1 MILLVVTGISN
12 VLIFVVWVVTVT
24 STVSVLGVVIVVV
37 YRSVTVVVETF
48 SGRVFT
54 SKLED
59 AETMRRIRSGWIMS

>member
-1 MILLVVTGISN
+1 
-12 VLIFVVWVVTVT
+12 VLIFVAWVVTVT

-48 SGRVFT
+48 SGKVFT

-59 AETMRRIRSGWIMS
+59 METMRRIRSSWITS

>member
-1 MILLVVTGISN
+1 MILRVVTGISN

-59 AETMRRIRSGWIMS
+59 AETMRRIRSGWVMS

>member
-1 MILLVVTGISN
+1 M
-12 VLIFVVWVVTVT
+12 LIFVAWVVTVT

-48 SGRVFT
+48 SGKVFT

-59 AETMRRIRSGWIMS
+59 METMRRIRSSWITS